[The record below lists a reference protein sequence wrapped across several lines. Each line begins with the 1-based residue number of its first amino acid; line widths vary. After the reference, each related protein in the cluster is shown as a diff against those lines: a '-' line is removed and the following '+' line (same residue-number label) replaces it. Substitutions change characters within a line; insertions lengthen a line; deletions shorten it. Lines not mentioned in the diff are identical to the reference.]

1 MSNVLA
7 SNIRARIAAIGLTH
21 ARVAQ
26 VAGYERTAFSHHLS
40 KAAPSADFVAR
51 VGRALDALEEAE
63 QAAEHARR
71 KVLDRHAATETG
83 RRNVLA
89 IRETEHRPQAHEL
102 RRGTGETPEAWHGA
116 AS

>member
-1 MSNVLA
+1 MVLLMSNVLA

-40 KAAPSADFVAR
+40 KEAPSSDFVAR

-63 QAAEHARR
+63 RAAATARR
-71 KVLDRHAATETG
+71 QVMARAG
-83 RRNVLA
+83 LA
-89 IRETEHRPQAHEL
+89 
-102 RRGTGETPEAWHGA
+102 
-116 AS
+116 S